1 MAVIY
6 VSTWSGFHTNYPQAL
21 HSAEARSKWDPLA
34 ALVALSSL
42 THLDHTTDAAWGG
55 EAERQP

>member
-21 HSAEARSKWDPLA
+21 HSAEAWSKWDTLA
-34 ALVALSSL
+34 APSALSSL

-55 EAERQP
+55 EA